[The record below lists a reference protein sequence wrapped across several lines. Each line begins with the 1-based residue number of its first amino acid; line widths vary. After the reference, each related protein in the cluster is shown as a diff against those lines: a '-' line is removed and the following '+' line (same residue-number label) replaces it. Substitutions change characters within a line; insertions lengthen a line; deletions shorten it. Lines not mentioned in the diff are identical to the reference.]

1 MILAVSALPMATA
14 AAPAAVLVPTFPL
27 KVIAPVPAEELTVK
41 SLKAVDA
48 PIFPPNSTAPDPD
61 VIVKVFPPSTVEVK
75 VTAPL
80 LLVESVSI
88 VVFPARV
95 TGPVSV
101 TTPDT
106 PSASSLSVAVVI
118 LPSSEMPPVDVNNTS
133 FISVEISSIL
143 IVPDP
148 AVIVTSVASSPSP
161 AVPAIGTLTAIFP
174 PPLPSSSVERVR
186 SAISAS
192 VIPPSAPP
200 SVKVIL
206 SLLVAKVESA
216 PVIE

>member
-1 MILAVSALPMATA
+1 MIVR
-14 AAPAAVLVPTFPL
+14 
-27 KVIAPVPAEELTVK
+27 
-41 SLKAVDA
+41 
-48 PIFPPNSTAPDPD
+48 
-61 VIVKVFPPSTVEVK
+61 VFAPSTVELK

-95 TGPVSV
+95 TGPVRV
-101 TTPDT
+101 TTPDVA
-106 PSASSLSVAVVI
+106 PVSSLSTAVAI
-118 LPSSEMPPVDVNNTS
+118 LPSSEIPPVDVNSTS
-133 FISVEISSIL
+133 FISVVISSTVM
-143 IVPDP
+143 VPEP

-174 PPLPSSSVERVR
+174 APLPPSSVVIVR

>member
-1 MILAVSALPMATA
+1 M
-14 AAPAAVLVPTFPL
+14 
-27 KVIAPVPAEELTVK
+27 ELIVK
-41 SLKAVDA
+41 SPKAVVA
-48 PIFPPNSTAPDPD
+48 PILPAKSTAPDPD
-61 VIVKVFPPSTVEVK
+61 VIVKVLKPSTVELK
-75 VTAPL
+75 ETAPL

-95 TGPVSV
+95 TGPVRV
-101 TTPDT
+101 TAPVTLA
-106 PSASSLSVAVVI
+106 PSFASVAVVM
-118 LPSSEMPPVDVNNTS
+118 LPSSEIPPLDVNATS
-133 FISVEISSIL
+133 FISVEISSIVM
-143 IVPDP
+143 VPEP
-148 AVIVTSVASSPSP
+148 AVIVTSVPTPP

-174 PPLPSSSVERVR
+174 APLPPSSVDNVR
-186 SAISAS
+186 SALFPR